1 MSHGITCLCSWKSN
15 YRRAVNRPRRQ
26 AVNRQSQRAPHPPE
40 VLQLSTLRRNPALR
54 RVLRLLQLLLPRR
67 NRANSKNK
75 AFHVSSASFF
85 LVSCRNLTSRMS
97 VWPDFWLIK
106 IHFSFNF
113 FFLKKIFSLDF
124 VPSVPTYVCMCFSLS
139 RASPQSL
146 LSSVSPFFFSQIL
159 WKLGNPHLNT
169 K

>member
-1 MSHGITCLCSWKSN
+1 MSLVPRTRLTSACSSSLIASVTISMVSSKNSKPRMVLFPTMKRYSMNEGKFGRVSHGITCLCSWKSN

-40 VLQLSTLRRNPALR
+40 VLQFSTLRRKPALP

-97 VWPDFWLIK
+97 VWPDF
-106 IHFSFNF
+106 F
-113 FFLKKIFSLDF
+113 
-124 VPSVPTYVCMCFSLS
+124 
-139 RASPQSL
+139 
-146 LSSVSPFFFSQIL
+146 
-159 WKLGNPHLNT
+159 G
-169 K
+169 